1 MGAVAVV
8 LKGYPRLSETFI
20 AQEIRALE
28 VRGLKIL
35 IYSLRPPRETGRHPI
50 HGEIIAPVVYLPERL
65 RDAPRRVSRALLA
78 RAMTRGF
85 WRAVTAWVRDLSY
98 DLSMDRIRRFG
109 QGAVM
114 AYELDREVDRLYAH
128 FMHTPA
134 SVTRYASLMTGLPW
148 SCSAH
153 ARDIWTIGERE
164 KSIKLEDME
173 WLVTCT
179 DSGYRHLT
187 ELAPDPE
194 KVSLVYHGID
204 LSRFAPPEAPGSDR
218 DGADQEAPV
227 ELLSVGRPVEKKGY
241 DVLLDALATLPDDLH
256 WRFRHIGEGALLD
269 KLKSQAE
276 QLGLQD
282 KIIWSGAQSQDE
294 VIEAY
299 RGSDVFVLPCRIAAD
314 GDRDGLPNVLLEA
327 QSQGLA
333 CLSTNISGI
342 PELIDDERNGRLVRP
357 DDVDALASALEDLI
371 RAPEKRRRFAKEGL
385 AKVTQSFS
393 HTRDIDQLAERF
405 GLPAAPTGA

>member
-28 VRGLKIL
+28 MRGLDIL
-35 IYSLRPPRETGRHPI
+35 IYSLRPPREDGRHPI
-50 HGEIIAPVVYLPERL
+50 HSEIVAPVIYLPERL
-65 RDAPRRVSRALLA
+65 RDAPGRVIKALLA
-78 RAMTRGF
+78 RSVSQGF
-85 WRAVTAWVRDLSY
+85 ARAAIAWVRDLAY
-98 DLSMDRIRRFG
+98 DFSLDRIRRFG

-114 AYELDREVDRLYAH
+114 AQELDRKVDRLYAH
-128 FMHTPA
+128 FLHTPA

-153 ARDIWTIGERE
+153 ARDIWTIGDRE
-164 KSIKLEDME
+164 KSIKLDDVE

-179 DSGYRHLT
+179 EAGYRHLT
-187 ELAPDPE
+187 DLARHPD
-194 KVSLVYHGID
+194 KVALVYHGID
-204 LSRFAPPEAPGSDR
+204 LSRFAPPERSGSDR
-218 DGADQEAPV
+218 DGADPSAPV

-241 DVLLDALATLPDDLH
+241 DILLDALATLPKDLH
-256 WRFRHIGEGALLD
+256 WRFRHIGQGALLD
-269 KLKSQAE
+269 SLKSQAE
-276 QLGLQD
+276 RLGIET
-282 KIIWSGAQSQDE
+282 KIDWSGALSQDQ
-294 VIEAY
+294 VIAAY
-299 RGSDVFVLPCRIAAD
+299 RAADLFILPCRVAAD

-342 PELIDDERNGRLVRP
+342 PELIDDDRNGCLVRP
-357 DDVDALASALEDLI
+357 DDMSALAAALETLI
-371 RAPEKRRRFAKEGL
+371 RTPDMRQRFAAQGL

-393 HTRDIDQLAERF
+393 HTRDIDQLAVRF
-405 GLPAAPTGA
+405 GLPPNPAGG